1 MLRPHKS
8 LSTPELTQNLPETKW
23 KAVQELIVKNMKIG
37 IIGCGTIS
45 SAYFEGARKTD
56 ILEIKACAD
65 LRMEAAQAQAEK
77 YNCHACTVDELL
89 ADPEIELAV
98 NLTIPRAHVD
108 IGLQVLEA
116 GKHVYSEKPLG
127 VDVESGKRL
136 IDTAAEKGLRVGSA
150 PDTFLGAGIQT
161 SRQALDAGKIGRPI
175 AGSAFMCGH
184 GPEGWHPNPAFF
196 YDIGGGPMLDMG
208 PYYVTA
214 LVNILGPVKRVAAI
228 TTKGFE
234 ERIATSQ
241 ALDGMRIPVKITTHL
256 TGTMA
261 FENGT
266 IVTAIMSFDMWRQSL
281 PCIEIYG
288 ETGSMQVPDPNGFGG
303 PVNVCPAGGDWE
315 AEEIAFPDNARMI
328 GVIDMVSAIRSGRM
342 HRANGGLAYHVL
354 EVMLAFDKSSETG
367 EHIVIESTTERP
379 DALPLGLPEWKID

>member
-1 MLRPHKS
+1 
-8 LSTPELTQNLPETKW
+8 
-23 KAVQELIVKNMKIG
+23 MKIG

-45 SAYFEGARKTD
+45 GAYFEGARKTD
-56 ILEIKACAD
+56 ILEIKACTD

-77 YNCHACTVDELL
+77 YNCHAVTVDELL
-89 ADPEIELAV
+89 ADPEIELVV

-108 IGLQVLEA
+108 VGLQVLDA
-116 GKHVYSEKPLG
+116 DKHVYSEKPLG
-127 VDVESGKRL
+127 VDIESGKQL

-161 SRQALDAGKIGRPI
+161 SRQTLDAGKIGRPI

-184 GPEGWHPNPAFF
+184 GPESWHPNPVFF

-228 TTKGFE
+228 TTKAFE
-234 ERIATSQ
+234 ERIATGD
-241 ALDGMRIPVKITTHL
+241 ALQGIRIPVKTTTHL
-256 TGTMA
+256 TGTME

-266 IVTAIMSFDMWRQSL
+266 IVTTIMSFDMWRQSL

-315 AEEIAFPDNARMI
+315 EEEIAFPNNARMI
-328 GVIDMVSAIRSGRM
+328 GVIDMVSAIRSGRT
-342 HRANGGLAYHVL
+342 HRANGALAYHVL

-367 EHIVIESTTERP
+367 EHVVIESTTERP
-379 DALPLGLPEWKID
+379 DPVPFGLQEWEID

>member
-1 MLRPHKS
+1 
-8 LSTPELTQNLPETKW
+8 
-23 KAVQELIVKNMKIG
+23 MKIG

-56 ILEIKACAD
+56 ILDIKACAD
-65 LRMEAAQAQAEK
+65 IRMEAAQAQAEK

-89 ADPEIELAV
+89 ADAEIELVV
-98 NLTIPRAHVD
+98 NLTIPRAHVEV
-108 IGLQVLEA
+108 GLQVLEA

-127 VDVESGKRL
+127 VDIESGKQL
-136 IDTAAEKGLRVGSA
+136 ITTAAEKGLRTGSA

-161 SRQALDAGKIGRPI
+161 SRQALDAGKIGSPI
-175 AGSAFMCGH
+175 AGTAFMCGH
-184 GPEGWHPNPAFF
+184 GHESWHPNPAFY

-228 TTKGFE
+228 TTKAFE
-234 ERIATSQ
+234 ERVATSQ
-241 ALDGMRIPVKITTHL
+241 AVRGLRIPVKTTTHL
-256 TGTMA
+256 TGTIE
-261 FENGT
+261 FQNGALIT
-266 IVTAIMSFDMWRQSL
+266 MVMSFDMWRHSL

-303 PVNVCPAGGDWE
+303 RVAVCAAHEDWE
-315 AEEIAFPDNARMI
+315 QVPLAFPNNARMI
-328 GVIDMVSAIRSGRM
+328 GVIDMVSAIRAGRV
-342 HRANGGLAYHVL
+342 HRANGALAYHVL

-367 EHIVIESTTERP
+367 EHVVIESTTERP
-379 DALPLGLPEWKID
+379 APLPLGLKEWEIA

>member
-1 MLRPHKS
+1 
-8 LSTPELTQNLPETKW
+8 
-23 KAVQELIVKNMKIG
+23 MKIG
-37 IIGCGTIS
+37 IIGCGNIS

-65 LRMEAAQAQAEK
+65 LRMEAAHAQAEK
-77 YNCHACTVDELL
+77 YNCHAVTIDKLL
-89 ADPEIELAV
+89 ADPEIELVV

-108 IGLQVLEA
+108 VGIQVLEA

-127 VDVESGKRL
+127 VDAESGRRL
-136 IDTAAEKGLRVGSA
+136 IETAAERGLRVGSA

-161 SRQALDAGKIGRPI
+161 ARRALDAGKIGRPI
-175 AGSAFMCGH
+175 AGTAFMCGH

-196 YDIGGGPMLDMG
+196 YELGGGPMLDMG

-228 TTKGFE
+228 TTKGFA

-241 ALDGMRIPVKITTHL
+241 ALNGMRIPVTITTHL
-256 TGTMA
+256 TGTME

-266 IVTAIMSFDMWRQSL
+266 IVTAIMSFDMWRHSL

-288 ETGSMQVPDPNGFGG
+288 ETGSMTVPDPNGFGG
-303 PVNVCPAGGDWE
+303 PVNICQERGDWE
-315 AEEIAFPDNARMI
+315 AEAPAFPENARMI
-328 GVIDMVSAIRSGRM
+328 GVVDMVSAIQSGRP
-342 HRANGGLAYHVL
+342 HRANGDLAYHVL
-354 EVMLAFDKSSETG
+354 EVMLAFDKSSESG
-367 EHIVIESTTERP
+367 EHVVIESTTERP
-379 DALPLGLPEWKID
+379 DPVPVGLNQWEID